1 MDNTLFTQHRSWELP
16 EQLPRVTS
24 RSVPQMGRPCWLGG
38 TIYPSLL
45 KPSASWILFRLLVSA
60 GRRLPNKS
68 WRTQLSSPEDD
79 KPQQTGLGL
88 GQPGTPWGVNFHS
101 RNKVTC
107 RVIHTFLLSLLAPS
121 LSSQSWAQEDSFGG
135 EVGPRLQTDEK
146 GHVVGVDRRNCY
158 PTLRG
163 TVFACL

>member
-24 RSVPQMGRPCWLGG
+24 RSLPQMERPCWLGG

-45 KPSASWILFRLLVSA
+45 KPSASWILFSLLVIA
-60 GRRLPNKS
+60 GRRLPNKG

-135 EVGPRLQTDEK
+135 EVWPKAPNR
-146 GHVVGVDRRNCY
+146 
-158 PTLRG
+158 
-163 TVFACL
+163 